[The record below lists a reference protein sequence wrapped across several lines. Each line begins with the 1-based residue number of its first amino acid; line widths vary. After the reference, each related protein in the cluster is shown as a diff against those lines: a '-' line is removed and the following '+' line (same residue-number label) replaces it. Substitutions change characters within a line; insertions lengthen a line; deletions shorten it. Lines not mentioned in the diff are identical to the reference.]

1 MNGKEISNEDAKRKE
16 AEDKTLWLFKSG
28 TNQEDGPLILWEIL
42 GPSGLG
48 IRQASSKTCQ
58 QYCATNRSVFK
69 ISLRLSYRSLN
80 VVLFSLSNPLY
91 SPTCL
96 TMPLYIIILIYIYVI
111 CTYIASPTGTCMFV
125 YIIRVL
131 FSWFMIDRQKNR
143 ERKQAG
149 NNVLHFMLS

>member
-1 MNGKEISNEDAKRKE
+1 MGEMNGKEIGNEDAKQGKRKK

-48 IRQASSKTCQ
+48 IRKASSKTCQ

-69 ISLRLSYRSLN
+69 ISLRLSYMCLN
-80 VVLFSLSNPLY
+80 VVLLSLSNPLY

-96 TMPLYIIILIYIYVI
+96 TMPLYIIRIYSITYWYLYVCVHHQSVILLV
-111 CTYIASPTGTCMFV
+111 
-125 YIIRVL
+125 
-131 FSWFMIDRQKNR
+131 QKNR

-149 NNVLHFMLS
+149 NNVLHLCYPSS